1 MNNEHSPVPPRSD
14 NLLTSVGVDH
24 VRLSYCYL
32 NDGDLDAYCS
42 LFAEQAV
49 VRQPGRRPV
58 TGRQELE
65 RVERARRATRSIRH
79 SIYEVFGSGRKVAAL
94 GLLTH
99 RRHTPGHTESDLPF
113 VDVFTVADNG
123 LLVDRTTFL
132 FSPGSSL
139 CSAE

>member
-1 MNNEHSPVPPRSD
+1 M
-14 NLLTSVGVDH
+14 DH
-24 VRLSYCYL
+24 VRLSYYYL

-65 RVERARRATRSIRH
+65 RVERARRATRSVRH

-99 RRHTPGHTESDLPF
+99 RRHAGPAESDLPF

-139 CSAE
+139 CSAD